1 MTMKCGWNLKDI
13 LLSGI
18 LFKISS
24 QHLKHT
30 ILYRH
35 YPIGLL
41 YDLFV
46 TNSELPW
53 QITVHFDKYPDNKLL
68 KCPSK

>member
-1 MTMKCGWNLKDI
+1 MVAINKYKIFKFNLFI
-13 LLSGI
+13 SF
-18 LFKISS
+18 FKY
-24 QHLKHT
+24 L
-30 ILYRH
+30 RH

-53 QITVHFDKYPDNKLL
+53 QITVHFDKYPDNKIL